1 MYDVI
6 IVGAGVIGSSIARN
20 LSKYKLNVLVLEKEN
35 DVGDGA
41 SGANSAIIHS
51 GYDPKPGT
59 LKAEMNVKGNPL
71 LYKACSELDVEAE
84 RIGSITL
91 ANNDEE
97 IEVLKELAKRSE
109 ENGVEYKILN
119 HDELVEIEPNI
130 TKQVKMGLL
139 APAAG
144 IVNPFELVVALME
157 NAIDNGVELRL
168 NSEVIDIKRVDF
180 GFVVCTADEEFET
193 KYIINASGV
202 YSDKVNEMVNP
213 KFFTVSPRRGEYFA
227 LDHFDNNFIK
237 HTLFNVPTS
246 KGKGVLVSPTTHFN
260 YLVGPSSDFINDKD
274 SVATVKEILDEV
286 KFNAKRLVDNVPY
299 QYQIRVFSGV
309 RAVSDNNDFIIE
321 ETSKG
326 FINVAGIQ
334 SPGLASSQ
342 AIACRVEDIFIK
354 SYQELFGNI
363 DKNESFNPRRR
374 PLIRLNKQS
383 VEKRRELI
391 KNNPKLG
398 RIICRCEQ
406 ISEGEVIDAL
416 NRSCPPHTIKGVKKR
431 LRPGFGKCQGG
442 FCEPLVMKIL
452 EDHYGLDK
460 TNIDYGKKGTY
471 IVKCKTKNE

>member
-1 MYDVI
+1 MFDVI

-20 LSKYKLNVLVLEKEN
+20 LSKYKLSILVLEKEN

-71 LYKACSELDVEAE
+71 LYKACSELDVEAL

-97 IEVLKELAKRSE
+97 IEVLKDLAKRSE
-109 ENGVEYKILN
+109 ENGVEYQLLD
-119 HDELVEIEPNI
+119 HDELLKIEPNI

-139 APAAG
+139 APTAG
-144 IVNPFELVVALME
+144 IINPFELVVALME
-157 NAIDNGVELRL
+157 NAIDNGVELKL
-168 NSEVIDIKRVDF
+168 NQEVIDIKKNDDSFTVFTKDNNYQ
-180 GFVVCTADEEFET
+180 A

-202 YSDKVNEMVNP
+202 YSDKVSEMVNP
-213 KFFTVSPRRGEYFA
+213 KFFTVNPRRGEYFV

-321 ETSKG
+321 ETSKR

-342 AIACRVEDIFIK
+342 AIALKVEDIFID
-354 SYQELFGNI
+354 SYQELFGEVG
-363 DKNESFNPRRR
+363 KNENFNPRRR
-374 PLIRLNKQS
+374 PLIRLNKKTI
-383 VEKRRELI
+383 EERRELI
-391 KNNPKLG
+391 KKDPKLG

-406 ISEGEVIDAL
+406 ISEGEVLDVL

-431 LRPGFGKCQGG
+431 CRPGFGKCQGG

-452 EDHYGLDK
+452 QDYYGLDK
-460 TNIDYGKKGTY
+460 TEIDYGKKGTY
-471 IVKCKTKNE
+471 ITLCKTKNE